1 MDSVHKPPILST
13 PHSSLYNHQKIG
25 VLVTLLIVLLL
36 SGCKTVP
43 IHDRTYSVESGFWEQ
58 NEKTSMR
65 VRNSAI
71 PGNQTMGWIHTS
83 GKNAVVVNSYPAKN
97 ESAVR
102 NGSSVYTGA
111 YSSAHIEFK
120 KPDSGCLIVIDEFKY
135 GKAYTDTS
143 RCHQQIETPHAV
155 IQAHHAVLHIGV
167 SSQQTRIIAINGE
180 IKATLRS
187 DETQSI
193 DVKSD
198 HEVIVTHNKIH
209 LPRHMAAEE
218 IWLHTQWK
226 ENYPFYKTE
235 IDWRKVTA
243 AAATLV
249 FVAVAAVLIPGAFR
263 NSGNRYGSHG
273 FRHFS
278 R

>member
-1 MDSVHKPPILST
+1 MDSVYELPICRMPLSN
-13 PHSSLYNHQKIG
+13 LCNRQKNRL
-25 VLVTLLIVLLL
+25 LVILLIVLMLV
-36 SGCKTVP
+36 GCKTVP

-65 VRNSAI
+65 VRNSTMS
-71 PGNQTMGWIHTS
+71 GSQTMGWIHTS
-83 GKNAVVVNSYPAKN
+83 GKNAVVVNSSPAKN

-102 NGSSVYTGA
+102 NGSSVYTGVN
-111 YSSAHIEFK
+111 SSAHIEFK

-180 IKATLRS
+180 IKVTLRS

-193 DVKSD
+193 DVKSE
-198 HEVIVTHNKIH
+198 HEVIITHNKIH
-209 LPRHMAAEE
+209 RPRHMATEE
-218 IWLHTQWK
+218 IWMHTQWK

-235 IDWRKVTA
+235 IDWRKV
-243 AAATLV
+243 
-249 FVAVAAVLIPGAFR
+249 VAVAATVAVIAVAAVMIPGAFR
-263 NSGNRYGSHG
+263 NSGRYSTHG

>member
-1 MDSVHKPPILST
+1 MNTLYKLLICGT
-13 PHSSLYNHQKIG
+13 PHPRLHHHQKTG
-25 VLVTLLIVLLL
+25 LLATLLVAILLL

-43 IHDRTYSVESGFWEQ
+43 IHDRTYSDRSGFWEQ
-58 NEKTSMR
+58 NEKTSVRM
-65 VRNSAI
+65 RNSTLSK
-71 PGNQTMGWIHTS
+71 NQTMGWIHTA
-83 GKNAVVVNSYPAKN
+83 GKNTVVNSSSAKN
-97 ESAVR
+97 ESGIR

-120 KPDSGCLIVIDEFKY
+120 NPDSGCLIVIDEFKY

-155 IQAHHAVLHIGV
+155 IQAHNAVLHIGV
-167 SSQQTRIIAINGE
+167 SSQQTRIIAISGE
-180 IKATLRS
+180 IKVTLRS

-193 DVKSD
+193 DVKEN
-198 HEVIVTHNKIH
+198 HEIVITPNKIH
-209 LPRHMAAEE
+209 LPRHKTAEE

-226 ENYPFYKTE
+226 ENYAFYRTE

-243 AAATLV
+243 VAVTIAV
-249 FVAVAAVLIPGAFR
+249 VAVAVALIPGALR
-263 NSGNRYGSHG
+263 NSGGRYGSHG